1 MGAKPQILVMMATYN
16 GAPYVEEQ
24 VASILSQEGVEVTLR
39 VCDDQST
46 DGTLAILEKL
56 AAQDDRMTVTRN
68 ATNKG
73 VGMNFMQMVY
83 ERHAAPFDYY
93 AFADQDDVWLPE
105 KLVRAVSKLDGIAEP
120 ALYYSDVHDFDG
132 AREWSELASY
142 GKVVA
147 HPTTL
152 LVRSWASGCTMV
164 YNHALQEVLCRH
176 EVSEFPR
183 IHDVWV
189 HLVARCC
196 GQVVEDLGHS
206 FIRRRISGRNVV
218 GELTDHHQSL
228 AEAGKDLSN
237 IRHESAHAPSR
248 VATQLREEFGDE
260 VSPAFRRSI
269 HTLTTYR
276 ASLASR
282 IRAAMTFDFW
292 QPTLRGRLV
301 VRLCFLLG
309 RY

>member
-1 MGAKPQILVMMATYN
+1 MDTKPRVLVMMATYN

-24 VASILSQEGVEVTLR
+24 VTSILAQDGVDVTLR

-46 DGTLAILEKL
+46 DETYAILEDL
-56 AAQDDRMTVTRN
+56 AAGDARMTVTRN

-73 VGMNFMQMVY
+73 VSLNFMQMVY
-83 ERHAAPFDYY
+83 ESHAKPFDYY
-93 AFADQDDVWLPE
+93 AFADQDDVWLPG
-105 KLVRAVSKLDGIAEP
+105 KLARAVSQLHAIDGP
-120 ALYYSDVHDFDG
+120 ALYYSDVKDFDDE
-132 AREWSELASY
+132 REWSELARY
-142 GKVVA
+142 GKVVE

-164 YNHALQEVLCRH
+164 YNHALHEVLCRH
-176 EVSEFPR
+176 EISEFPR

-196 GQVVEDLGHS
+196 GQVVDDLGCS
-206 FIRRRISGRNVV
+206 FIKRRISGRNVV
-218 GELTDHHQSL
+218 GELSDHHRSL
-228 AEAGKDLSN
+228 SAAGKDLGN
-237 IRHESAHAPSR
+237 LRNEAAHAPSR
-248 VATQLREEFGDE
+248 VAMQLEEEFGDE
-260 VSPAFRRSI
+260 IAATFQPSVRMLASYRS
-269 HTLTTYR
+269 
-276 ASLASR
+276 SLGSR
-282 IRAAMTFDFW
+282 IRAAATFDFW